1 MLPGGQGTVTT
12 TALSRDSVYLLVF
25 AIKMACNILSEYPSE
40 MAACSKA
47 LLKTET
53 GKSM

>member
-1 MLPGGQGTVTT
+1 MLPRGQGTVTT
-12 TALSRDSVYLLVF
+12 TALSQDSVYLLVL
-25 AIKMACNILSEYPSE
+25 AIKMACNILSNPSE

-53 GKSM
+53 GTSM